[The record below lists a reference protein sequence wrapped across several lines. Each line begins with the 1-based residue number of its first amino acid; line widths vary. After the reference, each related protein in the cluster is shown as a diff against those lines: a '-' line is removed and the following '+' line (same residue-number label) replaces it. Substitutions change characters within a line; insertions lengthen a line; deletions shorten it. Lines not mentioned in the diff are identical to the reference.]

1 LLDLAHEALT
11 SPKRIR
17 IASIVVR
24 FWSIRS
30 REGFHIDPRIE
41 QIAALYRFIFDN
53 HSRWGGAHDLQGG
66 CNILRTALMILSWC
80 LRLILL
86 IDGLMGAFVRAAD
99 SIQYVVAVL

>member
-1 LLDLAHEALT
+1 M
-11 SPKRIR
+11 
-17 IASIVVR
+17 ASIVVK

-41 QIAALYRFIFDN
+41 QIAALYRSIVDN

-66 CNILRTALMILSWC
+66 CNILRTPLMILSWY
-80 LRLILL
+80 LRLVLL
-86 IDGLMGAFVRAAD
+86 IDGLMGAFFRAAD